1 MPQLYLP
8 AAHTDAD
15 LVLASQIA
23 ARIDAAELHVAWSAE
38 HGRVAPQI
46 PAVVRDAPVSAG
58 SVFDIVLGVAR
69 DLWLALFNRDDKGMI
84 LPPPSSA
91 PAPDA
96 PRRKPASDPT

>member
-23 ARIDAAELHVAWSAE
+23 ARIDSAELHVAWSPE
-38 HGRVAPQI
+38 HGQVAPQI

-58 SVFDIVLGVAR
+58 SVLAILLGVAR
-69 DLWLALFNRDDKGMI
+69 DLWLALFRRDDKGAV
-84 LPPPSSA
+84 LPAPSSE
-91 PAPDA
+91 PAADA
-96 PRRKPASDPT
+96 PQPKPAS

>member
-23 ARIDAAELHVAWSAE
+23 ARIDSAELHVAWSAE

-58 SVFDIVLGVAR
+58 SVFDIILGVAR
-69 DLWLALFNRDDKGMI
+69 DLWLALFNRDDKGAI
-84 LPPPSSA
+84 LPAPPA
-91 PAPDA
+91 QPAADA
-96 PRRKPASDPT
+96 PQPKPAS